1 MQTDSEIDAI
11 RERMD
16 ARAMRAKYD
25 DTPLSGDELDRQA
38 HADRWAERDAL
49 LERRWKTVAEETES
63 ASEIRNLIDHA
74 LAEVLVTQK
83 QYIGGTVD
91 YTEAGGVLLEHMPAI
106 ILALRAVCP
115 DEQEIVDLQERIS
128 NQKDAIKDLGHAR
141 AAAHCAAQTVG
152 HALKILEHSQMTPG
166 EVGHLMRLI
175 EFRYRMPRESAY
187 PS

>member
-25 DTPLSGDELDRQA
+25 DTPLSGDALDRQA
-38 HADRWAERDAL
+38 HAGRWERCDTR
-49 LERRWKTVAEETES
+49 LEQRWMTVAGETES

-83 QYIGGTVD
+83 QYEGGTVD

-115 DEQEIVDLQERIS
+115 DEQEIVDLQERIQS
-128 NQKDAIKDLGHAR
+128 QRDTIKDIRHSYAVK
-141 AAAHCAAQTVG
+141 HYTSQTVG
-152 HALKILEHSQMTPG
+152 HALKILEHSQLTPA
-166 EVGHLMRLI
+166 ELDHLASLI
-175 EFRYRMPRESAY
+175 NFRYRMPPGIGY